1 MDIKTIF
8 LCLILT
14 NVSMSFILLAYWK
27 NQKTYSGFALWTI
40 GASVISSAYASF
52 ALRGVIP
59 DFISIFVASG
69 LSLFSAVAR
78 TDALGKFTGESKQKF
93 LYILGALGTIFL
105 FVFTYLHNDIII
117 RLIVFSVFVVIILS
131 FQMKMLLKHSK
142 SNRTLSAIFF
152 ALNFIFIMTTIIRA
166 TDISFSAKPQEVFSA
181 NTVNIIFFFSLI
193 IYDSMGSVIFVLMNS
208 NRLTEELTAAQK
220 LLEMLASTD
229 HLTGLFNRRKFFE
242 KANEEMERFRRSKT
256 LLSAAYI
263 DIDNFKSLNDK
274 FGHAAGDEVLR
285 KVTDIIKKGVRG
297 IDTAGRIG
305 GEEFCIL
312 FPATSVKDSVM
323 VMERLRR
330 DVADIEII
338 FAGKTIKTT
347 ISAGVTE
354 AGEHDKTSDNLIMRA
369 DKLLLK
375 AKQLGKNQITSD

>member
-27 NQKTYSGFALWTI
+27 TQKTYSGFALWTI

-52 ALRGVIP
+52 ALRGSIP
-59 DFISIFVASG
+59 DFISIFIASG
-69 LSLFSAVAR
+69 LMLFSAAAR
-78 TDALGKFTGESKQKF
+78 TDALGKFTGESKLKI
-93 LYILGALGTIFL
+93 LYILAGAGTAGHF
-105 FVFTYLHNDIII
+105 FFTYFHPDIII
-117 RLIVFSVFVVIILS
+117 RLALFSTFIVIILS
-131 FQMKMLLKHSK
+131 FQMKMILKHYK
-142 SNRTLSAIFF
+142 SNRTLSVIFLT
-152 ALNFIFIMTTIIRA
+152 LNIVFIMATIVRA
-166 TDISFSAKPQEVFSA
+166 VQVTISGQPQNVFAGSI
-181 NTVNIIFFFSLI
+181 VNIIFFFSLI
-193 IYDSMGSVIFVLMNS
+193 VYDSMGSVVFILMNS
-208 NRLTEELTAAQK
+208 SRLTEELTAAHK

-229 HLTGLFNRRKFFE
+229 YLTGLYNRRKFFE
-242 KANEEMERFRRSKT
+242 KALDEMERFIRSKT
-256 LLSAAYI
+256 FLSAAYI

-285 KVTDIIKKGVRG
+285 KVTDVIKKGIRG
-297 IDTAGRIG
+297 IDSAGRIG

-312 FPATSVKDSVM
+312 FPATTKKDSVM

-330 DVADIEII
+330 EVSDIEFY
-338 FAGKTIKTT
+338 FAGKKTGIT

-354 AGEHDKTSDNLIMRA
+354 AGEHDKTADNLIMRA

-375 AKQLGKNQITSD
+375 AKQLGKNQVISD

>member
-8 LCLILT
+8 LCLILI
-14 NVSMSFILLAYWK
+14 NVSMSLILLTDWK

-105 FVFTYLHNDIII
+105 FVFTYFHNDIII

-131 FQMKMLLKHSK
+131 FQMKMILKHSK

-152 ALNFIFIMTTIIRA
+152 ALNFIFIMTTIVRA
-166 TDISFSAKPQEVFSA
+166 IYISFSAKPQEVFSP
-181 NTVNIIFFFSLI
+181 NTANIIFFFSLI

>member
-27 NQKTYSGFALWTI
+27 TQKTYSGFALWTI

-52 ALRGVIP
+52 ALRGSIP
-59 DFISIFVASG
+59 DFISILAASG
-69 LSLFSAVAR
+69 LTLFSAAAR
-78 TDALGKFTGESKQKF
+78 TDALGKFTGDSKQKF
-93 LYILGALGTIFL
+93 LYILASSGTAVIF
-105 FVFTYLHNDIII
+105 FFTYFHPDIII
-117 RLIVFSVFVVIILS
+117 RLIIFSAFVVMILS
-131 FQMKMLLKHSK
+131 FQMKMILRHYR
-142 SNRTLSAIFF
+142 SNRTLSVIFF
-152 ALNFIFIMTTIIRA
+152 ALNTIFIAATIIRA
-166 TDISFSAKPQEVFSA
+166 VHITVSAQPLSVFSA
-181 NTVNIIFFFSLI
+181 TIVNIIFFFSLI

-208 NRLTEELTAAQK
+208 SRLTEELTAAQK

-229 HLTGLFNRRKFFE
+229 HLTGLSNRRKFFE
-242 KANEEMERFRRSKT
+242 KANEEMERFRRSRT
-256 LLSAAYI
+256 SLSAAYI

-285 KVTDIIKKGVRG
+285 KVTDIIKKGIRG
-297 IDTAGRIG
+297 IDTAGRVG
-305 GEEFCIL
+305 GEEFCML
-312 FPATSVKDSVM
+312 FPATSKADSIM

-330 DVADIEII
+330 DVSDIEFI
-338 FAGKTIKTT
+338 FAGQKIGTT

-354 AGEHDKTSDNLIMRA
+354 AGEHDKTADNLIMRA

-375 AKQLGKNQITSD
+375 AKQLGKNQVTSD

>member
-1 MDIKTIF
+1 TI
-8 LCLILT
+8 
-14 NVSMSFILLAYWK
+14 V
-27 NQKTYSGFALWTI
+27 
-40 GASVISSAYASF
+40 
-52 ALRGVIP
+52 R
-59 DFISIFVASG
+59 
-69 LSLFSAVAR
+69 
-78 TDALGKFTGESKQKF
+78 
-93 LYILGALGTIFL
+93 
-105 FVFTYLHNDIII
+105 
-117 RLIVFSVFVVIILS
+117 
-131 FQMKMLLKHSK
+131 
-142 SNRTLSAIFF
+142 AIY
-152 ALNFIFIMTTIIRA
+152 
-166 TDISFSAKPQEVFSA
+166 ISFSAKPQEVFSA

>member
-166 TDISFSAKPQEVFSA
+166 TDISFSAKPQEVFSP